1 MIACLIYW
9 GYPAQLTIHREHMHQ
24 QAKHVNS
31 DIASKKIA
39 SFPLVDHKP
48 LLFQNPSLTSSR
60 DEQWV
65 MSQLLFRYLWL
76 FKSKKFCVF
85 IGGNYPNTHLWKQYN
100 SYLLALT
107 KLLII

>member
-39 SFPLVDHKP
+39 SFPYIYSKK
-48 LLFQNPSLTSSR
+48 NPSLTSSR

-65 MSQLLFRYLWL
+65 MSQLLYLWL

-85 IGGNYPNTHLWKQYN
+85 IGGNFPNTHLWKQYN